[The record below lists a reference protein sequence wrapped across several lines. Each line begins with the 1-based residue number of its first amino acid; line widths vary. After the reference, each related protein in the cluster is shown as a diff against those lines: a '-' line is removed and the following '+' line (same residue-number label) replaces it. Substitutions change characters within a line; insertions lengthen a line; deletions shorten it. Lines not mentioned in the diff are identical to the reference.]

1 MNYDNV
7 ELKTLDI
14 YILLLGRDT
23 HYQYSLN
30 ESLTGLLG
38 SAIATSSK
46 TLKNSMSRH
55 VIILMN
61 LGPFVSCSSK
71 GHHGHCSRA
80 RAVSAENRTTEN
92 EDPGGR
98 HGRSFLL
105 QCELA
110 QSQAVGSQ
118 GHQGLWRGDCWDACP
133 GRHSC
138 PQR

>member
-38 SAIATSSK
+38 SAIATSSQ

-61 LGPFVSCSSK
+61 LGPLVSCSSK
-71 GHHGHCSRA
+71 GHHGHCSRVC
-80 RAVSAENRTTEN
+80 AVSAENRPTEH

-105 QCELA
+105 QCESA
-110 QSQAVGSQ
+110 QSQAAGSQ
-118 GHQGLWRGDCWDACP
+118 GHQGLWREDSSDACP
-133 GRHSC
+133 GRRSC